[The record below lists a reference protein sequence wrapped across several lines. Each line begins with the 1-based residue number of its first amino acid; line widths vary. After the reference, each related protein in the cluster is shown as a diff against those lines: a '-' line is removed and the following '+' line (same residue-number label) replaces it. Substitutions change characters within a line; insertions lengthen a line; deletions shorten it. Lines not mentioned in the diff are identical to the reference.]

1 MDFKEVIGQEEA
13 QRRLLQMMDGQKVPH
28 AIMLCGPTG
37 CGKMAVA
44 LAFASALLKSG
55 STNTAA
61 CEAMLR
67 KWAHPDLHF
76 SFPVIRPTGTSSEHK
91 MVSAD
96 FIRQWTAMLEE
107 GPYFSMEQWLQRMD
121 AQNQQ
126 AIIFEAESDAITHKL
141 SLKSSQG
148 GWKVCLIWLPERMNA
163 ACANKILKILEEPP
177 QMTAFIMVSEQP
189 EKLLDTIRSRVQ
201 RIDLKRIDDSEVE
214 RALVERRGLEQDMAH
229 RIAHRASGSW
239 LKALELLQADNA
251 DNERL
256 ELFIQIMRLTYQ
268 RNVKGM
274 KAWTETVAAMGRER
288 QLAMIDYFQ
297 RMVRENFA
305 YNFGL
310 PQITY
315 MSQQEEAFSRNFA
328 RFINEANVID
338 IADALQKAR
347 RDIGQNANAKMVF
360 FDLALQ
366 LTIMLRAGQPK

>member
-55 STNTAA
+55 SNNTAA

-76 SFPVIRPTGTSSEHK
+76 SFPVIRPTGT
-91 MVSAD
+91 
-96 FIRQWTAMLEE
+96 
-107 GPYFSMEQWLQRMD
+107 SMEQWLQRMD

-214 RALVERRGLEQDMAH
+214 RALVERRGLEPDMAH

-338 IADALQKAR
+338 IADAMQKAR

>member
-1 MDFKEVIGQEEA
+1 
-13 QRRLLQMMDGQKVPH
+13 
-28 AIMLCGPTG
+28 
-37 CGKMAVA
+37 
-44 LAFASALLKSG
+44 
-55 STNTAA
+55 
-61 CEAMLR
+61 
-67 KWAHPDLHF
+67 
-76 SFPVIRPTGTSSEHK
+76 
-91 MVSAD
+91 
-96 FIRQWTAMLEE
+96 
-107 GPYFSMEQWLQRMD
+107 
-121 AQNQQ
+121 
-126 AIIFEAESDAITHKL
+126 
-141 SLKSSQG
+141 
-148 GWKVCLIWLPERMNA
+148 
-163 ACANKILKILEEPP
+163 
-177 QMTAFIMVSEQP
+177 
-189 EKLLDTIRSRVQ
+189 
-201 RIDLKRIDDSEVE
+201 
-214 RALVERRGLEQDMAH
+214 MAH

-315 MSQQEEAFSRNFA
+315 MSQQEEAFSQNFA

-338 IADALQKAR
+338 IADAMQKAR

>member
-1 MDFKEVIGQEEA
+1 M
-13 QRRLLQMMDGQKVPH
+13 QMIDGHKVPH

-44 LAFASALLKSG
+44 LAFASALLKS
-55 STNTAA
+55 SSSNIAA

-76 SFPVIRPTGTSSEHK
+76 SFPVIRPAGTSSEHK
-91 MVSAD
+91 MVSDD
-96 FIRQWTAMLEE
+96 FMRQWTTMLGE
-107 GPYFSMEQWLQRMD
+107 GPYFSMEQWLERMD

-148 GWKVCLIWLPERMNA
+148 GWKVSLIWLPERMNA

-201 RIDLKRIDDSEVE
+201 RIDLRRIEDSEVE
-214 RALVERRGLEQDMAH
+214 QALIERRGLEPDMAH

-239 LKALELLQADNA
+239 LKALELLRADNA

-256 ELFIQIMRLTYQ
+256 ELFIQIMRLSYL

-274 KAWTETVAAMGRER
+274 KAWTDSVAAMGRER
-288 QLAMIDYFQ
+288 QIGLIDFFL
-297 RMVRENFA
+297 RMVRENFV

-310 PQITY
+310 PQIVY

-360 FDLALQ
+360 FDFALQ
-366 LTIMLRAGQPK
+366 LTIMLRAGQQA

>member
-55 STNTAA
+55 SNNTAA

-96 FIRQWTAMLEE
+96 FIRQWTALLEE

-177 QMTAFIMVSEQP
+177 
-189 EKLLDTIRSRVQ
+189 
-201 RIDLKRIDDSEVE
+201 
-214 RALVERRGLEQDMAH
+214 
-229 RIAHRASGSW
+229 
-239 LKALELLQADNA
+239 
-251 DNERL
+251 
-256 ELFIQIMRLTYQ
+256 
-268 RNVKGM
+268 
-274 KAWTETVAAMGRER
+274 
-288 QLAMIDYFQ
+288 
-297 RMVRENFA
+297 
-305 YNFGL
+305 
-310 PQITY
+310 
-315 MSQQEEAFSRNFA
+315 
-328 RFINEANVID
+328 
-338 IADALQKAR
+338 
-347 RDIGQNANAKMVF
+347 
-360 FDLALQ
+360 
-366 LTIMLRAGQPK
+366 